1 MKSLII
7 ILGISLWLVGCGNKE
22 KELNEN
28 SVQLFYMPKNAK
40 VLSYEENLKISKQE
54 KTGVSNEEQ

>member
-7 ILGISLWLVGCGNKE
+7 ILSISLWLVGCGNKE
-22 KELNEN
+22 KDLNEN